1 MEDVMSILT
10 DALSAALRVD
20 LEGHLDDY
28 QLGKLGKLELWPDAN
43 PAQAACWFLYDSLFK
58 KYNDRDR
65 PSDEA
70 CSVALT
76 KWTECNDAN
85 ASFVFPITD
94 QQDEELIQDV
104 SDEVYKFWFVGDG
117 RTSPLVSTFNQL
129 YERGTLGKGSNR
141 AARGVDFYTKV
152 FDSALSHTKGD
163 LCFIWQR
170 MTASNPTFLLAE
182 EHRSKVYG
190 FREVEGN
197 SLSFVN
203 KNVVTARCIATE
215 PTINMW
221 FQLGMAAHL
230 TERLKSRYD
239 ISLDVQPMIN
249 GAMARTG
256 SLTGRLAT
264 IDMESASDLF
274 SLTMCERV
282 FPRSLFN
289 WLCLLRSPTTR
300 LPDGSVVELHSMS
313 TMGNGFTFPMMT
325 MLFCAAISV
334 VYKRLGIPFV
344 GGASD
349 VRTFSVFGDDIIVV
363 PESVRL
369 LYKLLSLLGFRVNQ
383 RKSYVEGPFR
393 ESCGQDFFNGHRV
406 RGIYIKRLKTPQDY
420 VVAINGL
427 NRWSAT
433 TGILLPNLVGALIVE
448 ARRLG
453 PVLFGPADEADDA
466 CVHVPLDKAR
476 GLQHMSHGLVR
487 YKRWVSSATR
497 LEIDTSKN
505 EIQVIGGHVKR
516 GYNPEGLWLTFLFG
530 ALRGGMLTCASRVPK
545 YVLKHRVSA
554 SWEFLPVE
562 HRDLGFDWRRW
573 SGVVHS
579 NLP

>member
-1 MEDVMSILT
+1 MSVLT

-28 QLGKLGKLELWPDAN
+28 QLGMLGKLPIWPDAN
-43 PAQAACWFLYDSLFK
+43 PAQAACWFLFDSLFK

-65 PSDEA
+65 PSIEA
-70 CSVALT
+70 STVALT
-76 KWTECNDAN
+76 KWRLCNDAN
-85 ASFVFPITD
+85 ASFEFPVTNVR
-94 QQDEELIQDV
+94 DEELIQEV
-104 SDEVYKFWFVGDG
+104 SDEVYKFWYVGDG
-117 RTSPLVSTFNQL
+117 RTAPLVSSFNQL

-182 EHRSKVYG
+182 QQRSKVYG

-203 KNVVTARCIATE
+203 KNVTTARCIATE

-221 FQLGMAAHL
+221 FQLGMAAYL

-239 ISLDVQPMIN
+239 ISLDVQPQIN
-249 GAMARTG
+249 GAMAHAG
-256 SLTGRLAT
+256 SCDGRFAT

-274 SLTMCERV
+274 SLAMCKRV
-282 FPRSLFN
+282 FPAAMFH
-289 WLCLLRSPTTR
+289 WLMLLRSPTTR

-325 MLFCAAISV
+325 MLFCAVIAV
-334 VYKRLGIPFV
+334 VYKRLGIPLLK
-344 GGASD
+344 GNSKL
-349 VRTFSVFGDDIIVV
+349 RNFSVFGDDIIVV
-363 PESVRL
+363 PEACRL
-369 LYKLLSLLGFRVNQ
+369 LYTLLSLLGFRVNES
-383 RKSYVEGPFR
+383 KSYVEGPFR
-393 ESCGQDFFNGHRV
+393 ESCGQDFFSGERV
-406 RGIYIKRLKTPQDY
+406 RGVYIKRLNSPQDH
-420 VVAINGL
+420 VVAINSL

-433 TGILLPNLVGALIVE
+433 TGIRLPSLVGALV
-448 ARRLG
+448 ANAYRCG
-453 PVLFGPADEADDA
+453 PVLYGPADEADDA

-476 GLQHMSHGLVR
+476 GVAHMRHGLVK
-487 YKRWVSSATR
+487 YKRWISKACT
-497 LEIDTSKN
+497 LEIDTSRN

-516 GYNPEGLWLTFLFG
+516 SYNPHGLWLTFLFG
-530 ALRGGMLTCASRVPK
+530 ALRGGVLTCASRTPR
-545 YVLKHRVSA
+545 YTSKHRVSA
-554 SWEFLPVE
+554 SWEHLPVQ

-573 SGVVHS
+573 SDAVRS
-579 NLP
+579 NLS